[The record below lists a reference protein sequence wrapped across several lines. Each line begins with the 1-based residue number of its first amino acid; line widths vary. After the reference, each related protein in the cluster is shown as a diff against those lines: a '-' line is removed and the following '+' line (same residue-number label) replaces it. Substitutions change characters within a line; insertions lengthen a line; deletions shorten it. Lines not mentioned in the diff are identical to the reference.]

1 MSVSGVTF
9 NRPGV
14 LYINMAKHVQTH
26 YGTVEIK
33 MIKTA

>member
-1 MSVSGVTF
+1 MTL
-9 NRPGV
+9 NRPGS
-14 LYINMAKHVQTH
+14 LYINVAKHVQMH